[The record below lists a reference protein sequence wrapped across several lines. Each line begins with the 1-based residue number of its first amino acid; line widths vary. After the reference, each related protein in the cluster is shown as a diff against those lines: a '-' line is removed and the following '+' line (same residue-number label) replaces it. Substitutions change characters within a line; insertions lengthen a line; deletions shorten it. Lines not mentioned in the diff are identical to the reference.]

1 MKNSRKKEDRFD
13 KDAQILKNKYACEDF
28 KEDDQPGT

>member
-1 MKNSRKKEDRFD
+1 MKNSLKKEDRFD
-13 KDAQILKNKYACEDF
+13 KDAQILNKKYACEDF